1 MDPDYNDLCT
11 TCMHARTC
19 MNRRMTSRPI
29 WYCEQFE
36 LPPSPKAETVLNEVP
51 AAPVDNPGGLQGLCA
66 NCALRETCT
75 FPKPAGGVW
84 HCEEYR

>member
-1 MDPDYNDLCT
+1 MDPEYNDLCT

-19 MNRRMTSRPI
+19 MHRRMTNRPI

-36 LPPSPKAETVLNEVP
+36 LPPSPRSETVLNEVP
-51 AAPVDNPGGLQGLCA
+51 ATPVDNPGGLQGLCA